1 MSIHFVE
8 PVRNDV
14 LALLWWKNS
23 FDPSTVVFYTVLLNS
38 VVFWPWNSAK
48 LQTFDYRSINFSE
61 KLFVNS
67 MQSLSGQSF
76 NKHVNQVETLIFLKL
91 LMQENGSTDAIVT
104 HDTWRVNSTS
114 NQERNR
120 DLCIEFY
127 DFEPDG
133 RPMGIL
139 TNIAKNSF
147 IRNQFSK

>member
-104 HDTWRVNSTS
+104 NDTWRVNSTS
-114 NQERNR
+114 NRERNWN
-120 DLCIEFY
+120 LCIEFY

-133 RPMGIL
+133 RAMGIL